1 METFARI
8 MPSSIK
14 DVAHAAGVS
23 YSTVSRA
30 LSGSPLVKKE
40 TAEHVKEVAKS
51 VRYTA
56 SAIGRSLVTG
66 KTSTVG
72 VVVTTIADPFF
83 AELIDGFEE
92 AADRCG
98 LSVVLACS
106 HADANREVSVIRSFQ
121 ERRLDGILV
130 AASRLGSLY
139 LPLMSEMK
147 IPIVLIN
154 HFHASK
160 IAHSVMIDNL
170 TGAREATRH
179 LIELGH
185 NRIAY
190 LGDQSGMQSDTDR
203 FAGYRQALTEAD
215 IPFRPEFVVHGDGK
229 PQRAIEAMQQLLSL
243 PKRPTGVFCYNDMSA
258 LGALRVTASQQLKVP
273 QDISLVGFDDLF
285 ISSYV
290 EPPLTTIRQPMRVM
304 GRQAMDVMLKLLAG
318 EDSDDVITVKGDLI
332 VRSSTAQ
339 PSDRTL

>member
-1 METFARI
+1 
-8 MPSSIK
+8 
-14 DVAHAAGVS
+14 
-23 YSTVSRA
+23 
-30 LSGSPLVKKE
+30 
-40 TAEHVKEVAKS
+40 
-51 VRYTA
+51 
-56 SAIGRSLVTG
+56 
-66 KTSTVG
+66 
-72 VVVTTIADPFF
+72 
-83 AELIDGFEE
+83 
-92 AADRCG
+92 
-98 LSVVLACS
+98 
-106 HADANREVSVIRSFQ
+106 
-121 ERRLDGILV
+121 
-130 AASRLGSLY
+130 
-139 LPLMSEMK
+139 MK

-190 LGDQSGMQSDTDR
+190 LDNQSGMQSDTDR

-243 PKRPTGVFCYNDMSA
+243 PKRPRACFCYNDMSA